1 MLDQWTDRWLTDEIE
16 NRRVSDKQIKYR
28 TLFAVVS
35 IVIIVH
41 VYIPGKVWKKIH
53 YNISQV
59 KLCVLSY
66 DCAFCL
72 HYAFLS
78 YASFLP
84 RMLIIWGW
92 WIDTIFL
99 KGTFILSFFLLS
111 NSEIQPYTAL
121 SSKMILMIRHRLS
134 FFFCTCIMWKF
145 PGQGWDPCHSSEP
158 SHWSDNARSLIY
170 CATRELPETQLFIT
184 SHNTFKGGNA

>member
-41 VYIPGKVWKKIH
+41 VYIPGKVWKKIQ

-66 DCAFCL
+66 DCVFCL

-134 FFFCTCIMWKF
+134 FFFFTCIMWKF
-145 PGQGWDPCHSSEP
+145 PGQGWDPCHSSDP

-170 CATRELPETQLFIT
+170 CATRELL
-184 SHNTFKGGNA
+184 